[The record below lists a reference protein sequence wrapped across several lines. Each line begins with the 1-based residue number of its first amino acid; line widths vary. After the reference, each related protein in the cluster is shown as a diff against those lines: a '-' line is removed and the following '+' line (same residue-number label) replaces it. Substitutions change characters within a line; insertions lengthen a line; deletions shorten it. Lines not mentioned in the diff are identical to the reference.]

1 MINKKTFN
9 FLNQFNSFFNNI
21 FRDFYLNSKF
31 YNNKISKIT
40 DRTLEYKPSLNL
52 LDCIINQE
60 NKKTKVE
67 ELYLNSIWDYKN
79 SNPNSE
85 KKLHSFFWL
94 FSLDL
99 KSSKNITQSVILNWI
114 KKNET
119 YEKNKWEIDTLSKR
133 VISWISS
140 AKLTYE
146 DSDDNYKHRF
156 NSMIQ
161 KQINHLIYEIN
172 KSKWVDDKMI
182 GCAAIILAG
191 LAYNEKDKYLAF
203 GLNLLKKIINISFD
217 KEGFPKTRNIQQL
230 VFYLKYF
237 VLIREWLKESQV
249 NIPRYLDEIIFYQGN
264 SYNLFCE
271 GNDNS
276 FLFNGNNQF
285 KFKELST
292 YLSNHGYKFS
302 NNTNEIGGYAILKNK
317 KNAVIMDIGPSPDR
331 QFSKNYQSGA
341 LSFEILSN
349 NYKLISNSGYFK
361 KKNHKLN
368 SISRSS
374 AAQSTLIIDNHSSCK
389 IDTVSH
395 EVKQGLRIINKKVK
409 QEKNYWK
416 IVSSHDGYL
425 KRYGV
430 IHERKIEFF
439 VKDKKFVGH
448 DTLFKKRNQKKN
460 NFEIRFHI
468 LPETKIMKTQDEKS
482 ILIDLNGEGWRFS
495 CPGHLIH
502 IETGLYFGR
511 KNTFTEN
518 QNFFISGI
526 TSNEDQIIKWELN
539 KI

>member
-9 FLNQFNSFFNNI
+9 FLNQFNSFLNNI

-67 ELYLNSIWDYKN
+67 ELYLNSIWDCKN

-85 KKLHSFFWL
+85 KKLHSFLWL

-99 KSSKNITQSVILNWI
+99 KSSKNITQNVILNWI

-230 VFYLKYF
+230 IFYLKYF

-264 SYNLFCE
+264 SYNLFC
-271 GNDNS
+271 
-276 FLFNGNNQF
+276 
-285 KFKELST
+285 
-292 YLSNHGYKFS
+292 
-302 NNTNEIGGYAILKNK
+302 
-317 KNAVIMDIGPSPDR
+317 
-331 QFSKNYQSGA
+331 
-341 LSFEILSN
+341 
-349 NYKLISNSGYFK
+349 
-361 KKNHKLN
+361 
-368 SISRSS
+368 
-374 AAQSTLIIDNHSSCK
+374 
-389 IDTVSH
+389 
-395 EVKQGLRIINKKVK
+395 
-409 QEKNYWK
+409 
-416 IVSSHDGYL
+416 
-425 KRYGV
+425 
-430 IHERKIEFF
+430 
-439 VKDKKFVGH
+439 
-448 DTLFKKRNQKKN
+448 
-460 NFEIRFHI
+460 
-468 LPETKIMKTQDEKS
+468 
-482 ILIDLNGEGWRFS
+482 
-495 CPGHLIH
+495 
-502 IETGLYFGR
+502 
-511 KNTFTEN
+511 
-518 QNFFISGI
+518 
-526 TSNEDQIIKWELN
+526 
-539 KI
+539 

>member
-40 DRTLEYKPSLNL
+40 NRTLEYKPSLNL

-85 KKLHSFFWL
+85 KKLHSFLWL

-99 KSSKNITQSVILNWI
+99 KSSKNITQNIILNWI

-119 YEKNKWEIDTLSKR
+119 YDKNKWEIDTLSKR

-146 DSDDNYKHRF
+146 DSDDNYKYRF

-182 GCAAIILAG
+182 GCSAIILAG

-203 GLNLLKKIINISFD
+203 GLNLLNKIINISFD

-230 VFYLKYF
+230 IFYLKYF

-249 NIPRYLDEIIFYQGN
+249 NIPEYLNEIIFYQGN

-271 GNDNS
+271 ENDNS
-276 FLFNGNNQF
+276 FLFNGNNLF
-285 KFKELST
+285 KFKELSK

-302 NNTNEIGGYAILKNK
+302 NNTNEVGGYAILKNK
-317 KNAVIMDIGPSPDR
+317 KNTVIMDIGPSPDR

-374 AAQSTLIIDNHSSCK
+374 AAHSTLIIDNHSSCK
-389 IDTVSH
+389 IDTVSQ

-468 LPETKIMKTQDEKS
+468 LPETRIMKTQDEKS

-518 QNFFISGI
+518 QNFFISGT

>member
-1 MINKKTFN
+1 
-9 FLNQFNSFFNNI
+9 
-21 FRDFYLNSKF
+21 
-31 YNNKISKIT
+31 
-40 DRTLEYKPSLNL
+40 
-52 LDCIINQE
+52 
-60 NKKTKVE
+60 
-67 ELYLNSIWDYKN
+67 
-79 SNPNSE
+79 
-85 KKLHSFFWL
+85 
-94 FSLDL
+94 
-99 KSSKNITQSVILNWI
+99 
-114 KKNET
+114 
-119 YEKNKWEIDTLSKR
+119 
-133 VISWISS
+133 
-140 AKLTYE
+140 
-146 DSDDNYKHRF
+146 
-156 NSMIQ
+156 
-161 KQINHLIYEIN
+161 
-172 KSKWVDDKMI
+172 
-182 GCAAIILAG
+182 
-191 LAYNEKDKYLAF
+191 
-203 GLNLLKKIINISFD
+203 
-217 KEGFPKTRNIQQL
+217 
-230 VFYLKYF
+230 
-237 VLIREWLKESQV
+237 
-249 NIPRYLDEIIFYQGN
+249 
-264 SYNLFCE
+264 
-271 GNDNS
+271 
-276 FLFNGNNQF
+276 
-285 KFKELST
+285 
-292 YLSNHGYKFS
+292 
-302 NNTNEIGGYAILKNK
+302 
-317 KNAVIMDIGPSPDR
+317 MDIGPSPDR

-389 IDTVSH
+389 IDTVTH
-395 EVKQGLRIINKKVK
+395 EVKQGLKIINKKVK

-448 DTLFKKRNQKKN
+448 DTLLKKRNQKKN

>member
-146 DSDDNYKHRF
+146 DSDENYKYRF

-172 KSKWVDDKMI
+172 KSKWVDDKMV

-230 VFYLKYF
+230 IFYLKYF

-249 NIPRYLDEIIFYQGN
+249 NIPEYLDEIIFYQGN

-276 FLFNGNNQF
+276 FLFNGNNLF
-285 KFKELST
+285 KFKELNR

-317 KNAVIMDIGPSPDR
+317 KNAVIMDVGPSPDR

-361 KKNHKLN
+361 KK
-368 SISRSS
+368 
-374 AAQSTLIIDNHSSCK
+374 
-389 IDTVSH
+389 
-395 EVKQGLRIINKKVK
+395 IIN
-409 QEKNYWK
+409 
-416 IVSSHDGYL
+416 
-425 KRYGV
+425 
-430 IHERKIEFF
+430 
-439 VKDKKFVGH
+439 
-448 DTLFKKRNQKKN
+448 
-460 NFEIRFHI
+460 
-468 LPETKIMKTQDEKS
+468 
-482 ILIDLNGEGWRFS
+482 
-495 CPGHLIH
+495 
-502 IETGLYFGR
+502 
-511 KNTFTEN
+511 
-518 QNFFISGI
+518 
-526 TSNEDQIIKWELN
+526 
-539 KI
+539 